1 MNKTKTLVNSDT
13 IFILAII
20 ESNTCQQKQTLSD
33 MNKMVDI
40 QKHKPNEK
48 TQRVVFQFFFFNIFN
63 QEIKMS
69 FGIDKWFL
77 DFFKTRF
84 YNEFNL

>member
-48 TQRVVFQFFFFNIFN
+48 TQRVVF
-63 QEIKMS
+63 
-69 FGIDKWFL
+69 
-77 DFFKTRF
+77 
-84 YNEFNL
+84 